1 MSVLFKTMS
10 VSRFVMA
17 AALAAG
23 VLTVGAAR
31 TEAATLG
38 FSCITNNSASSC
50 AIGQSQLS
58 AELTDLGGGQ
68 VEFMFTNTGQ
78 ANSSV
83 TQIYFDQPNPMLMSA
98 NSSQMSS
105 SNGVAFTALASNRD
119 LPGGQGLSFQATNGY
134 GSRPPV
140 SLNGINPNEWL
151 KLVFTLNSGSTFAS
165 LLTNL
170 ATGDLRIGMHVQS
183 LGQWGNSESFVN
195 RGAATVVP
203 EPASLILLGTGLAG
217 AVAARRR
224 RKQQAARS

>member
-17 AALAAG
+17 AAIAAG
-23 VLTVGAAR
+23 VLTVSAAR

-58 AELTDLGGGQ
+58 AELTDLGGGK
-68 VEFMFTNTGQ
+68 VEFTFKNTGP

-83 TQIYFDQPNPMLMSA
+83 TQIYFDQPNPTLMSP
-98 NSSQMSS
+98 NGSLMSS
-105 SNGVAFTALASNRD
+105 SNGVNFQTLPSNRN
-119 LPGGQGLSFQATNGY
+119 LPGGNGLSFQATNGY

-140 SLNGINPNEWL
+140 SWNGINPNEWL

-183 LGQWGNSESFVN
+183 IGQWGNSESFVN
-195 RGAATVVP
+195 QAPTVVP
-203 EPASLILLGTGLAG
+203 EPASLILLGTGLA
-217 AVAARRR
+217 AAAARRR
-224 RKQQAARS
+224 RKQQPAQS

>member
-1 MSVLFKTMS
+1 MSVLVKTMS

-17 AALAAG
+17 AAMAAG
-23 VLTVGAAR
+23 VLTVSAAR
-31 TEAATLG
+31 TEAAPLG
-38 FSCITNNSASSC
+38 FSCITNNAASSC
-50 AIGQSQLS
+50 AIGQAQLT

-68 VEFMFTNTGQ
+68 VEFIFKNTGP

-83 TQIYFDQPNPMLMSA
+83 TQIYFDQPNPLLMSP
-98 NSSQMSS
+98 NNNQMTS
-105 SNGVAFTALASNRD
+105 SNGVSFSTLGGNRN
-119 LPGGQGLSFQATNGY
+119 LPGSQGLSFQATNGY

-140 SLNGINPNEWL
+140 AQNGINPNEWL

-183 LGQWGNSESFVN
+183 IGAWGNSESFV
-195 RGAATVVP
+195 GQVPTVVP

-217 AVAARRR
+217 AVVARRR
-224 RKQQAARS
+224 RKQQTARS

>member
-10 VSRFVMA
+10 VSRFAVAVVMA
-17 AALAAG
+17 A
-23 VLTVGAAR
+23 GATRA
-31 TEAATLG
+31 EATTLG

-50 AIGQSQLS
+50 AIGQSQLT

-68 VEFMFTNTGQ
+68 VEFMFKNTGP
-78 ANSSV
+78 ANASV
-83 TQIYFDQPNPMLMSA
+83 TQIYFDQPKPTLMSP
-98 NSSQMSS
+98 NNSQMSS
-105 SNGVAFTALASNRD
+105 SNGVSFSSLDSKRN
-119 LPGGQGLSFQATNGY
+119 LPGGNGISFQATNGY

-170 ATGDLRIGMHVQS
+170 ATGDLRIGMHVQAI
-183 LGQWGNSESFVN
+183 GQWENSESFVN
-195 RGAATVVP
+195 QAPTVVP

-217 AVAARRR
+217 AAAARRR
-224 RKQQAARS
+224 RKQQVAQQ